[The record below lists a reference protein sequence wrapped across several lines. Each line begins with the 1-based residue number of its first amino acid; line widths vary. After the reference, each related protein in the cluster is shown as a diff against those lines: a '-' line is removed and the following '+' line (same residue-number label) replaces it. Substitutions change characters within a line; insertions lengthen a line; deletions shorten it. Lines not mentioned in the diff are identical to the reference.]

1 MKIGTKNYL
10 IKVYDI
16 DYTLETV
23 IADARIKSYKDRINS
38 GLGEFVFDVERTL
51 NDWTTL
57 GNLEQGKIIEL
68 EVNDTDTNGSYVR
81 VYSGYISRIN
91 FLQSPTKKSVTV
103 TCLGFVS
110 RLGSDIYKNGV
121 TTSITETTEEPA
133 TIFKNI
139 IDRLRDSADG
149 NIPFLNYTPSS
160 LQDTNQSVSLKFESN
175 TYLEALNRV
184 LDLSPANWFWK
195 LDQDNIFNF
204 SQKPEVADHNFSMGH
219 IETLQIDYS
228 MEQVI
233 NGVLTWDNDT
243 VYRYVSNLDSQAL
256 YGRRIQKET
265 MPSATGIDAMDKQ
278 AQSILGEKANP
289 RSSIVIVLADNNEF
303 EKFGNLAGYDIE
315 SVKPGQT
322 CRVVGIDEL
331 SGSFL
336 SKNMLIRKVT
346 YYPTSAIL
354 EVDIDREGIDDL
366 LVNFKR
372 DTEQVEKDGI
382 PTSYTAV

>member
-1 MKIGTKNYL
+1 MKIGTKNYQ
-10 IKVYDI
+10 IQVYDI
-16 DYTLETV
+16 DYNLETV
-23 IADARIKSYKDRINS
+23 IADARIKHYKDRINS
-38 GLGEFVFDVERTL
+38 GPGEFVFDVERTL

-57 GNLEQGKIIEL
+57 GNLELAKIIEL
-68 EVNDTDTNGSYVR
+68 WVNDTDTNDFIK

-91 FLQSPTKKSVTV
+91 FLQSTTKKTVNV

-110 RLGSDIYKNGV
+110 RLGSDVYKNGT

-139 IDRLRDSADG
+139 INKLRDSANG

-160 LQDTNQSVSLKFESN
+160 LQDTNQSVSLKFESD

-228 MEQVI
+228 METVV

-243 VYRYVSNLDSQAL
+243 VYRYIANNESQAL

-265 MPSATGIDAMDKQ
+265 MPSSTGVDAMDKQ
-278 AQSILGEKANP
+278 AQSILGEKETP
-289 RSSIVIVLADNNEF
+289 RSSIIIVLADNNEF
-303 EKFGNLAGYDIE
+303 EKFGDLAGYDLE

-322 CRVVGIDEL
+322 CRVNGIDAT
-331 SGSFL
+331 GGAFL

-346 YYPTSAIL
+346 YYPTSAVL

-372 DTEQVEKDGI
+372 DTDQIEKDGI
-382 PTSYTAV
+382 PTSYTEV